1 MEPRFGKE
9 CFVFLNLQMMKTA
22 TCEKYGTKYDAAENV
37 VYSSSSV
44 AFSSLTDFSNMFMLK
59 VIWLIFNLDRAS
71 LVAFYISIFRLL
83 IYRYH
88 AYKPNLMFTFIFI
101 E

>member
-22 TCEKYGTKYDAAENV
+22 TCEINGTKYDAAENV

-59 VIWLIFNLDRAS
+59 VIWLMFDLDRAS
-71 LVAFYISIFRLL
+71 HLLSSVFEINLYVALTHFDLV
-83 IYRYH
+83 
-88 AYKPNLMFTFIFI
+88 
-101 E
+101 